1 MFSIKLTAPP
11 AGCRTQTSL
20 HFKLRLLQATAG
32 KSRAGRF
39 RPKIRSWY
47 FYGTKQIIWYKG
59 NSDTGGFLCAVPA
72 GSSCSTPWSPQRPPP
87 QPEHHTAHPGVHS
100 LKLPAVEEETGKHT
114 AGFDSVIEYF
124 NIFLPR
130 EKKSST
136 NNLRVNFSLPVWW
149 AGRETASCIW
159 LKVETSGTGDEG
171 TSVKTCDC
179 SLHWQL
185 SCFMIAARWR
195 NTHLFQHLR
204 NELWWPAALKVFFYK
219 L

>member
-1 MFSIKLTAPP
+1 MTLGVFCVRYQQVALVALHGLLSAHHLSQSIVQLIQGFTAWSFQLWRKKPGSTQLGLTLWSSIS
-11 AGCRTQTSL
+11 TS
-20 HFKLRLLQATAG
+20 F
-32 KSRAGRF
+32 
-39 RPKIRSWY
+39 
-47 FYGTKQIIWYKG
+47 
-59 NSDTGGFLCAVPA
+59 C
-72 GSSCSTPWSPQRPPP
+72 
-87 QPEHHTAHPGVHS
+87 PEQ
-100 LKLPAVEEETGKHT
+100 
-114 AGFDSVIEYF
+114 
-124 NIFLPR
+124 
-130 EKKSST
+130 KKSST
-136 NNLRVNFSLPVWW
+136 NNLRVNLSLPVWW

-179 SLHWQL
+179 SLHWR